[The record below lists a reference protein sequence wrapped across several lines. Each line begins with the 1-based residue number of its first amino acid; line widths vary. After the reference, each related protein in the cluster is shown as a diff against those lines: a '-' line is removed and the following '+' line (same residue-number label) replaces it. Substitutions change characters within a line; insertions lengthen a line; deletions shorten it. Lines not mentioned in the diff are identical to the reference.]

1 MMPEVLAGT
10 NPYAGRTLIILN
22 PKAGQDDPARLR
34 RMIGGAFAA
43 RCAPFDLV
51 ETRGAGHAIELARTG
66 ARLGYRAVCVVG
78 GDGTLAEAATGV
90 AGTDV
95 PLGLIP
101 RGTANQ
107 VAQNLNIPTEFEAAV
122 ETVVNGTPMPLDL
135 GRIGARDQG
144 ERAAV
149 MAAATRPMKE
159 RWGFGAYIFAA
170 VKEALTAA
178 PADFR
183 IVADGEEIR
192 VRAVTVML
200 ANMGELYAH
209 FLPFSFPLG
218 PRPTH
223 SWQDGLFDVVI
234 VAPRNPTEFPAIL
247 WRAATRRFS
256 GDDRLIHF
264 QAREVEIDADPPVA
278 VQIDGDAAGQTPVVA
293 TAVRGGARILT
304 PT

>member
-95 PLGLIP
+95 PLGLVP
-101 RGTANQ
+101 RGTAIQ
-107 VAQNLNIPTEFEAAV
+107 VAQSLNIRTEFEAAV

-135 GRIGARDQG
+135 GRIGGRAFALVAGAGYD
-144 ERAAV
+144 AAV
-149 MAAATRPMKE
+149 MAAAT
-159 RWGFGAYIFAA
+159 
-170 VKEALTAA
+170 
-178 PADFR
+178 
-183 IVADGEEIR
+183 
-192 VRAVTVML
+192 
-200 ANMGELYAH
+200 
-209 FLPFSFPLG
+209 
-218 PRPTH
+218 
-223 SWQDGLFDVVI
+223 
-234 VAPRNPTEFPAIL
+234 
-247 WRAATRRFS
+247 
-256 GDDRLIHF
+256 
-264 QAREVEIDADPPVA
+264 
-278 VQIDGDAAGQTPVVA
+278 
-293 TAVRGGARILT
+293 
-304 PT
+304 